1 MFVTQIPDLL
11 FLSIPCLGAGGFT
24 LLTTNFQ
31 LSLLTT
37 MAGFVIMATQACFGA
52 SGTVFRLFYAVDATS
67 KQVALFLL
75 CGSVFIWLRT
85 FLLMPKMWVSK
96 QTEKSVTLS
105 EITPFRNSDSNEDLT
120 KVGVSWSDL
129 STNLT
134 SPGIVNDLTADAV
147 P

>member
-1 MFVTQIPDLL
+1 
-11 FLSIPCLGAGGFT
+11 
-24 LLTTNFQ
+24 
-31 LSLLTT
+31 
-37 MAGFVIMATQACFGA
+37 MATQACFGA